1 MNSVSALYSAVCLNK
16 NLSTQKVLKLM
27 LQIMNTKFND
37 CKQGITSIEIEQ
49 FIQNLANTNYINMNL
64 EEVKSYFETNYN
76 DNDNN
81 NDNNDNDNKKERFN
95 FITENLNSN
104 KQYDCNFEQLNSF
117 ELYDLLTIS
126 TTTSKNNITI
136 YIYKKLETHL
146 VTCLRSDI
154 DLI

>member
-1 MNSVSALYSAVCLNK
+1 
-16 NLSTQKVLKLM
+16 
-27 LQIMNTKFND
+27 MNTKFND
-37 CKQGITSIEIEQ
+37 CKQGISCVEIEQ

-64 EEVKSYFETNYN
+64 EEVKSYFEANYN
-76 DNDNN
+76 ND
-81 NDNNDNDNKKERFN
+81 DNNDNDNKKEIYD

-117 ELYDLLTIS
+117 ELDDLLTIS

-146 VTCLRSDI
+146 VTCLRADI
-154 DLI
+154 NLI

>member
-1 MNSVSALYSAVCLNK
+1 
-16 NLSTQKVLKLM
+16 
-27 LQIMNTKFND
+27 
-37 CKQGITSIEIEQ
+37 
-49 FIQNLANTNYINMNL
+49 MNL

-76 DNDNN
+76 NDNDNN
-81 NDNNDNDNKKERFN
+81 NDNKKERFD

-117 ELYDLLTIS
+117 KLDDLLTIS

-146 VTCLRSDI
+146 VTCLRANI

>member
-27 LQIMNTKFND
+27 LQIMNTKFNN

-81 NDNNDNDNKKERFN
+81 NDNKKERFD

-104 KQYDCNFEQLNSF
+104 KQYDCNFEQINSF
-117 ELYDLLTIS
+117 ELDDLLTIS
-126 TTTSKNNITI
+126 TTTSKNNISI

>member
-1 MNSVSALYSAVCLNK
+1 
-16 NLSTQKVLKLM
+16 M

-37 CKQGITSIEIEQ
+37 CKQGISCVEIEQ

-64 EEVKSYFETNYN
+64 EEVKSYFEANYN
-76 DNDNN
+76 ND
-81 NDNNDNDNKKERFN
+81 DNNDNDNKKEIYD

-117 ELYDLLTIS
+117 ELDDLLTIS

-146 VTCLRSDI
+146 VTCLRAGI
-154 DLI
+154 NLI

>member
-27 LQIMNTKFND
+27 LQIMNTKFNN

-76 DNDNN
+76 NDNDNN
-81 NDNNDNDNKKERFN
+81 NDNKKERFD

-104 KQYDCNFEQLNSF
+104 KQYDCNFEQINSF
-117 ELYDLLTIS
+117 ELDDLLTIS